1 MTSMTK
7 TIETVGGS
15 DLEKGRVSSAATAPA
30 AAQGAVPPTPR
41 GNIIVG
47 DPRMDEGV
55 FAKLVDTV
63 VSAFFEGRDG
73 VVYVGFRIEGRS
85 CMEYFILARPLFGSG
100 DYMVIMDEDGRP
112 LYVVDRTA
120 MTWDEA
126 VTALLSFIGKEEGI
140 LEVTVELGERW

>member
-1 MTSMTK
+1 
-7 TIETVGGS
+7 VPP
-15 DLEKGRVSSAATAPA
+15 AP
-30 AAQGAVPPTPR
+30 QGAVV
-41 GNIIVG
+41 IVG
-47 DPRMDEGV
+47 DPRTDEEV
-55 FAKLVDTV
+55 FGKLVDAV

-73 VVYVGFRIEGRS
+73 VVHVGFRIEGRC

-100 DYMVIMDEDGRP
+100 DYMVIIDEDRRP

-126 VTALLSFIGKEEGI
+126 VTALLSFIGEEGI